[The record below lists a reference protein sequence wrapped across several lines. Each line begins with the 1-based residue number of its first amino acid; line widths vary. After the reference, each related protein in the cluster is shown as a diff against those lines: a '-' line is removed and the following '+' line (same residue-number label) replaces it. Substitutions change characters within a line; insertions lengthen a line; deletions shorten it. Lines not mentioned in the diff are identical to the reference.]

1 MTMRSSEFATF
12 ILTHGRPD
20 RVYTINTLKRSGYTG
35 KIYLIVDDEDKTLEE
50 YRRRYP
56 GQVLVF
62 SKKEVAKTFD
72 EGDNFKG
79 RMGVIIYARNACF
92 EIAERV
98 GVKYFLQL
106 DDDYTDFRYKFNDKQ
121 QYGDW
126 GIKNLDAVLDHLL
139 DYYKSI
145 PATSIAIAQGGDFM
159 GGKNGAM
166 AKKIKPKRK
175 AMNTFICSTDRPFK
189 FFGRINEDV
198 NTYTLLGL
206 KGHLF
211 FTIPLLAIQQK
222 MTQSNA
228 GGMTETY
235 LDAGTYLK
243 SFYSILYCPS
253 SVKIAE
259 IGAKHR
265 RIHHKVNW
273 KNTVPV
279 IVDEKFRKIKSR

>member
-1 MTMRSSEFATF
+1 MRSSEFATF

-159 GGKNGAM
+159 GGKNGSM

-253 SVKIAE
+253 SVKIGE

>member
-1 MTMRSSEFATF
+1 MRNSDFATF

-50 YRRRYP
+50 YRKRYP
-56 GQVLVF
+56 NQVLVF
-62 SKKEVAKTFD
+62 SKKEIAKTFD

-92 EIAERV
+92 EIAKRV
-98 GVKYFLQL
+98 GVKYFFQL

-126 GIKNLDAVLDHLL
+126 CIKNLDSVLDHLL

-159 GGKNGAM
+159 GGKNGSM

-175 AMNTFICSTDRPFK
+175 AMNTFICSSDRPFK
-189 FFGRINEDV
+189 FVGRINEDV

-206 KGHLF
+206 QGHLF

-235 LDAGTYLK
+235 LDSGTYLK

-253 SVKIAE
+253 SVKISE